1 MNATTGCAQGSRAE
15 AQRDR
20 ILCAALKCFIEDG
33 FHGASM
39 ARIADT
45 AQMSAGLMYRYF
57 ANKNA
62 IVLGIIARQ
71 LELSRASLRQ
81 LHSSNDMAGG
91 LVAAFE
97 RWCASDS
104 GTLNPAL
111 FLEISVEA
119 TRSAPLAAA
128 LRDFDASIR
137 DELQAWLARDTAEG
151 GIGLPPAL
159 AAERALALQCF
170 IDGLA
175 LRSAREPNLDRDQL
189 RAAVQELVDKVTS
202 LADIAAAQQKG
213 A

>member
-1 MNATTGCAQGSRAE
+1 MNATAGTGTGPRAE

-20 ILCAALKCFIEDG
+20 ILCAALTCFIEDG

-39 ARIADT
+39 ARIAET

-57 ANKNA
+57 ENKNA

-71 LELSRASLRQ
+71 LEESRTNLRQ
-81 LHSSNDMAGG
+81 LQSSNNVATG

-97 RWCASDS
+97 RWCLRDS
-104 GTLNPAL
+104 NTLNPAL

-119 TRSAPLAAA
+119 TRNPALAEA
-128 LRDFDASIR
+128 LRTFDASMR
-137 DELQAWLARDTAEG
+137 DELFSWLTRERSEG
-151 GIGLPPAL
+151 GIGLPTGI

-175 LRSAREPNLDRDQL
+175 MRSAREPDLDRDQL
-189 RAAVQELVDKVTS
+189 RAAVQDMVDKVTRQP
-202 LADIAAAQQKG
+202 DIAAVQQKE

>member
-1 MNATTGCAQGSRAE
+1 MSAAPCSGTGSRAE

-39 ARIADT
+39 ARIAET

-57 ANKNA
+57 ENKNA

-71 LELSRASLRQ
+71 LEQSRANLRQ
-81 LHSSNDMAGG
+81 LHSTNNVAAG
-91 LVAAFE
+91 LIAAFE
-97 RWCASDS
+97 RWCQRDS
-104 GTLNPAL
+104 NTMNPAL

-119 TRSAPLAAA
+119 TRNPPLAAA
-128 LRDFDASIR
+128 LRDFDASMR
-137 DELQAWLARDTAEG
+137 DELYTWLTRPRTEG
-151 GIGLPPAL
+151 GIGLPAGV
-159 AAERALALQCF
+159 AGERALALQFF

-175 LRSAREPNLDRDQL
+175 MRSAREPDLDRDQL
-189 RAAVQELVDKVTS
+189 RAAVQDMVDKVTRQP
-202 LADIAAAQQKG
+202 DIAAVQQKE

>member
-1 MNATTGCAQGSRAE
+1 MIASPGAGPLTRAD

-39 ARIADT
+39 ANIAET

-57 ANKNA
+57 ENKNA

-71 LELSRASLRQ
+71 LEQSRANLRQ
-81 LHSSNDMAGG
+81 LHASSDIAGG
-91 LVAAFE
+91 LVATFE
-97 RWCASDS
+97 RWCLRDS
-104 GTLNPAL
+104 NTMNPAL

-119 TRSAPLAAA
+119 TRNAPLAAA
-128 LRDFDASIR
+128 LRSFDASVR
-137 DELQAWLARDTAEG
+137 DELHAWLTRGPTEG
-151 GIGLPPAL
+151 GIGLPAGI

-175 LRSAREPNLDRDQL
+175 MRSAREPNLDRDQL
-189 RAAVQELVDKVTS
+189 RAAVQDLVDTVTRQP
-202 LADIAAAQQKG
+202 DIAAVQQTG

>member
-1 MNATTGCAQGSRAE
+1 MNAPVSTNPVSRAE

-33 FHGASM
+33 FHAASM
-39 ARIADT
+39 ARIAET

-57 ANKNA
+57 ENKHA

-71 LELSRASLRQ
+71 LEVSRANLRQ

-97 RWCASDS
+97 RWCESNP
-104 GTLNPAL
+104 GTMNPAL

-119 TRSAPLAAA
+119 TRNPLLAEA
-128 LRDFDASIR
+128 LRAFDASVR
-137 DELQAWLARDTAEG
+137 DELQAWLSRDRAEG
-151 GIGLPPAL
+151 GIGLPPAV
-159 AAERALALQCF
+159 AAERALALQCC

-175 LRSAREPNLDRDQL
+175 MRSAREPNIDRCLL
-189 RAAVQELVDKVTS
+189 RAAVQELVDRLTGQP
-202 LADIAAAQQKG
+202 DIAAVQQKE